1 MSSEFARRVLAWFD
15 DHGRKDLPWQR
26 AASPYRVWV
35 SEIMLQQTQVGTV
48 IPYYERFMARFPD
61 VRELA
66 AAPAD
71 EVLHHWSGLGYYAR
85 ARNLHRTARQV
96 CEMLDGQFPDDLE
109 TMQSLPGIGRSTA
122 AAILSLAKG
131 RREVILD
138 GNVKRVIARY
148 FAIAGWPGTAAVS
161 NRLWTLADSV
171 TPPDRVAHY
180 NQAIMDLGATVCTR
194 SRPNCSACPL
204 RRDCVAHRQGNP
216 VAYPGRKPNKVLPQ
230 KTVRMLLVCDPEGSV
245 LLERRPPTGV
255 WGGLW
260 CLPETAIDT
269 DPLDW
274 CFDQLS
280 EAGVLGRRLPARRHT
295 FSHFH
300 LHIEPIEILLNRPGS
315 AVMEAQTRLWYNSQ
329 TPNSVGL
336 AAPVARLLAEV
347 AG

>member
-1 MSSEFARRVLAWFD
+1 MSSVFARRVLAWFE

-48 IPYYERFMARFPD
+48 IPYYERFMARFPT
-61 VRELA
+61 VCELA
-66 AAPAD
+66 AAPDD
-71 EVLHHWSGLGYYAR
+71 EVLHYWSGLGYYAR

-96 CEMLDGQFPDDLE
+96 CEMLGGQFPDDLA

-131 RREVILD
+131 QRAVILD

-161 NRLWTLADSV
+161 NRLWALADSV

-180 NQAIMDLGATVCTR
+180 NQAIMDLGATVCSR
-194 SRPNCSACPL
+194 SRPSCGACPL
-204 RRDCVAHRQGNP
+204 RNGCVAHRQGNP
-216 VAYPGRKPNKVLPQ
+216 EAHPGRKPKKALPE
-230 KTVRMLLVCDPEGSV
+230 KAVRMLLVCDPEGAV
-245 LLERRPPTGV
+245 LIERRPPTGV

-260 CLPETAIDT
+260 CLPETAVDT

-274 CFDQLS
+274 CIDQLA
-280 EAGVLGRRLPARRHT
+280 EAAVLGRRLPARRHT

-300 LHIEPIEILLNRPGS
+300 LDIEPIEILLDRPGS
-315 AVMEAQTRLWYNSQ
+315 AVMEAHSRLWYNPKA
-329 TPNSVGL
+329 PNSVGL

>member
-1 MSSEFARRVLAWFD
+1 MSSAFARRMLAWFD

-48 IPYYERFMARFPD
+48 IPYYERFMARFPT
-61 VRELA
+61 VCELA
-66 AAPAD
+66 AAPLD

-85 ARNLHRTARQV
+85 ARNLHRTARRV
-96 CEMLDGQFPDDLE
+96 CELLGGEFPDDLA

-131 RREVILD
+131 RRAVILD
-138 GNVKRVIARY
+138 GNVKRVVARY
-148 FAIAGWPGTAAVS
+148 FAVAGWPGTTAVS
-161 NRLWTLADSV
+161 NRLWALADSV

-194 SRPNCSACPL
+194 SRPSCGACPL
-204 RRDCVAHRQGNP
+204 RNECVSHGRGNP
-216 VAYPGRKPNKVLPQ
+216 EAYPGRKPKKALPE
-230 KTVRMLLVCDPEGSV
+230 KAVRMLLVCDPEGAV

-260 CLPETAIDT
+260 CLPETAVDT

-274 CFDQLS
+274 CLDQLA
-280 EAGVLGRRLPARRHT
+280 EAAVLGRRLPARRHT

-300 LHIEPIEILLNRPGS
+300 LDIEPIEILLNRPGS
-315 AVMEAQTRLWYNSQ
+315 AVMEAQSRLWYNPG
-329 TPNSVGL
+329 TPRSVGL
-336 AAPVARLLAEV
+336 AAPVVRLLAEV